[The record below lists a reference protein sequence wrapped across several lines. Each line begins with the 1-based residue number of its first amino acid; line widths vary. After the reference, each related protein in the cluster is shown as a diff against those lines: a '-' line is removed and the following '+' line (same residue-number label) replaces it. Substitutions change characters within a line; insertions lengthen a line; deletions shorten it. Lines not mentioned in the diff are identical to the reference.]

1 MVTSR
6 LLYPGSVF
14 DVWVVEE
21 DGDCQVSTFISGL
34 LSPDLAQMIRL
45 IEFLNSQGI
54 PRNEEKFR
62 NEGADIYAL
71 KTKNSRVYGFFDG
84 RKRFTL
90 ALGFMKNAGG
100 RRVERRF
107 HERAIEIRQALR
119 EGGVGS

>member
-1 MVTSR
+1 MVASR

-62 NEGADIYAL
+62 NEGDDIYAL

-119 EGGVGS
+119 EGG